1 MKKILLVILLVLCM
15 TGCND
20 NTVNEDDDK
29 TSNNA
34 CSLDSDCDVDTVDYL
49 IAKNQITL
57 EDLYKK
63 IDNKESFV
71 LYMYFDKCPW
81 CKELGPVVSDYVK
94 DDEDLLN
101 MTYSFNVRP
110 DGERD
115 HDYRYTNDDGEFNY
129 PEFKE
134 LYDYIY
140 DFLDEDKK
148 VYVPTLMFVKNG
160 EIVYYHVGT
169 VDSHDANERTMTDEE
184 MTELEGYI
192 KEYYSIYEED

>member
-1 MKKILLVILLVLCM
+1 MLCM

-29 TSNNA
+29 IDNNA
-34 CSLDSDCDVDTVDYL
+34 CSLDSDCDVETVDYL

-63 IDNKESFV
+63 IDNKEDFV

-94 DDEDLLN
+94 DNEDLLN
-101 MTYSFNVRP
+101 MTYAFNVRP

-129 PEFKE
+129 PEFE
-134 LYDYIY
+134 RLYDYIY

-148 VYVPTLMFVKNG
+148 VYVPTLVFVKNG
-160 EIVYYHVGT
+160 EIAYFHVGT
-169 VDSHDANERTMTDEE
+169 VDSHVF
-184 MTELEGYI
+184 
-192 KEYYSIYEED
+192 